1 MVPKRCAWALFAMM
15 LACAT
20 AAQEPYGVISGVVV
34 DGAGGA
40 PLPGAAVIL
49 VPSDPLLGAATDS
62 LGRFRITSVPVGFYT
77 VKAQVL
83 GFGSMVIEETWVRAG
98 KETVLRMA
106 LMPSAVQ
113 LEGFTVMSSVG
124 EVADA
129 FGARA
134 FTVEQGL
141 RYPAMFQDPA
151 RLVAGTP
158 GVAVAN
164 DQANHLV
171 VRGNS
176 PNANAWLLEGAE
188 IVSPNHLG
196 NAGTASDLP
205 TLSGGGVNILSAQML
220 GPSRL
225 RTGVSPVMHG
235 NALGGLMDMELRRG
249 NARAREWTA
258 QAGLLGIDISTEGPI
273 GSSGKAFHLVNY
285 RYSTLGL
292 LSAMGVDIGDE
303 VIRFQDLAVHAG
315 TRIGQRGELRFFG
328 MGGNSSNRFRADTDQ
343 STWVFDKDSKDITYS
358 SSMGAG
364 GATAMLPLGQRAVL
378 RTTVAWSAAF
388 QDREESDADTTAWS
402 PSPTYASLY
411 ERKLTSVARMEG
423 SIGTRFRYGGGA
435 SAMERVME
443 NVLGDKAAGWLIRP
457 FVHARY
463 DVTEQIEVTAGLAR
477 SHFTYDASDLIE
489 PRLGVRWRLSA
500 RGTATLAYG
509 IRGQLPYQ
517 QVINLMDMGASAQSS
532 GMPDNRQLGLM
543 RSEDFVVGYEHRIAQ
558 VITARAEVYA
568 QRISGVPSPWSGLN
582 FGYSTAD
589 AITNTWDEPQFL
601 PLESTATAQNIGAEL
616 SLARAFDNGYY
627 WQANGSVFRSTYE
640 SGGVERPA
648 RWDAGWTTNA
658 LVGREWRKGKEDRVR
673 TWGVGLRALGVGG
686 MRYTPMEA
694 QNRRG
699 IWTFIAGEPYSAKL
713 KDVYRLDI
721 RVYLKSDRSGRT
733 GQWAIDL
740 QNATNA
746 ENEAYR
752 YFDYRKGETITRYQL
767 GLIPNLSY
775 RIEF

>member
-1 MVPKRCAWALFAMM
+1 M
-15 LACAT
+15 
-20 AAQEPYGVISGVVV
+20 VV

-40 PLPGAAVIL
+40 PLHGVSVVL
-49 VPSDPLLGAATDS
+49 VPSEPMLGAATDS
-62 LGRFRITSVPVGFYT
+62 LGRFRITGVPVGFYT
-77 VKAQVL
+77 VKAQGL
-83 GFGSMVIEETWVRAG
+83 GYEATLIQETWVRAG
-98 KETVLRMA
+98 KETALRMT

-113 LEGFTVMSSVG
+113 LEGFTVVSSAG
-124 EVADA
+124 EGVDA

-151 RLVAGTP
+151 RLVTGTP
-158 GVAVAN
+158 GVAAAN

-249 NARAREWTA
+249 NGHTREWTV
-258 QAGLLGIDISTEGPI
+258 QAGLLGIDLSTEGPI
-273 GSSGKAFHLVNY
+273 GKSENAFHLVNY

-303 VIRFQDLAVHAG
+303 TIRFQDLAVHAG
-315 TRIGQRGELRFFG
+315 TRIGKRGELRLFG
-328 MGGNSSNRFRADTDQ
+328 MGGNSSNQFRADADQ
-343 STWVFDKDSKDITYS
+343 STWVFDKDSKDITYT

-364 GATAMLPLGQRAVL
+364 GATAVLPMGQRALL
-378 RTTVAWSAAF
+378 RTTFVWSAAF
-388 QDREESDADTTAWS
+388 QDREESDADSTAWIQG
-402 PSPTYASLY
+402 PAYTSLY
-411 ERKLTSVARMEG
+411 ERKLSGIARMEG

-435 SAMERVME
+435 SMMERVME

-457 FVHARY
+457 FLHARY
-463 DVTEQIEVTAGLAR
+463 DVTERIEVTAGLAY
-477 SHFTYDASDLIE
+477 SQFTYDASDLIE
-489 PRLGVRWRLSA
+489 PRLGVRWRLST
-500 RGTATLAYG
+500 RGAATLAYG
-509 IRGQLPYQ
+509 VRGQLPYQ
-517 QVINLMDMGASAQSS
+517 QIVNLMDLGVTAQASDT
-532 GMPDNRQLGLM
+532 PNNRRLGLM
-543 RSEDFVVGYEHRIAQ
+543 RSEDFVIGYEHRIAQ

-568 QRISGVPSPWSGLN
+568 QRISGVPTPWSGITTG
-582 FGYSTAD
+582 FSTTET
-589 AITNTWDEPQFL
+589 ITNAWDEPQFL
-601 PLESTATAQNIGAEL
+601 PMETSATAQNIGAEL
-616 SLARAFDNGYY
+616 SFARAFDNGYY

-640 SGGVERPA
+640 SAVVERPA
-648 RWDAGWTTNA
+648 RWDAGWTANA
-658 LVGREWRKGKEDRVR
+658 LVGREWRKAKEDRVR

-686 MRYTPMEA
+686 MRYTPLEA
-694 QNRRG
+694 QDRRG
-699 IWTFIAGEPYSAKL
+699 AWTFISGEPYSAKL
-713 KDVYRLDI
+713 KDVYRLDV
-721 RVYLKSDRSGRT
+721 RVYLKRDHKGRT

-752 YFDYRKGETITRYQL
+752 YFDYRKEETITRYQL